1 MSARNTGGGKGAK
14 KSQGRAPGGGGFT
27 KSGKPRPGSGGY
39 GKHKLEGKGPTP
51 PAEMRPGHPAQ
62 RAAAR
67 AAKALPPED
76 SRPGSAREASRPAAG
91 KSATG
96 RSNPRSRPA
105 SAGPGR
111 AQERREDG
119 PEMVAGRNPVVE
131 SLRAHV
137 PAMAL
142 YVTSRAQED
151 ERVAEAVQLAA
162 AAGIAVLEASM
173 FELDRLTDNAVHQ
186 GVALRIRPY
195 EYAHPDDL
203 LADRRDGASSRLAAP
218 LIVALDGVTDPRNL
232 GAVVRS
238 AAAFGA
244 CGVVVPSRRSASVTA
259 SAWKASAGALA
270 RLPVARVVNLTRT
283 LEAYKQRGLFV
294 AGLDAEG
301 KVDVHEMSIADGP
314 MVLVVGSEGR
324 GLSRIVAS
332 ACDMLVSIPMASGME
347 SLNAGIAASIA
358 LYEIAT
364 VRARAAPVA
373 RSGGYLA
380 APFQPCPPRR
390 AIDHICAPRSISTA
404 AGHETGPAPSS
415 TARLSLTLR
424 VSWGSLAAS
433 VTSSVAAG
441 SRSAAG

>member
-1 MSARNTGGGKGAK
+1 MSARNTGSGNSAK
-14 KSQGRAPGGGGFT
+14 SGQGRTPGGGGFT
-27 KSGKPRPGSGGY
+27 KSGKPRPGTGGY

-67 AAKALPPED
+67 AAKA
-76 SRPGSAREASRPAAG
+76 AVAG
-91 KSATG
+91 KTPGKPASGRTAASAKGDAG
-96 RSNPRSRPA
+96 RGNPRSRPA
-105 SAGPGR
+105 SGAPDR
-111 AQERREDG
+111 PQERRDDG
-119 PEMVAGRNPVVE
+119 PEMVAGRNSVVE

-137 PAMAL
+137 PAIAL

-151 ERVAEAVQLAA
+151 ERVEEAVQLAA
-162 AAGIAVLEASM
+162 ATGIAVLETSM

-203 LADRRDGASSRLAAP
+203 LTGQPGAAPSRTAP
-218 LIVALDGVTDPRNL
+218 LIVALDGVIDPRNL
-232 GAVVRS
+232 GAIVRS

-259 SAWKASAGALA
+259 SAWKSSAGALA
-270 RLPVARVVNLTRT
+270 RLPVARVVNLTRA

-332 ACDMLVSIPMASGME
+332 ACDMVVRIPMASGME

-364 VRARAAPVA
+364 VRAR
-373 RSGGYLA
+373 
-380 APFQPCPPRR
+380 QPQ
-390 AIDHICAPRSISTA
+390 
-404 AGHETGPAPSS
+404 
-415 TARLSLTLR
+415 
-424 VSWGSLAAS
+424 
-433 VTSSVAAG
+433 
-441 SRSAAG
+441 

>member
-27 KSGKPRPGSGGY
+27 KSGKPRPGTGGY

-62 RAAAR
+62 RAATR
-67 AAKALPPED
+67 AAKAAASP
-76 SRPGSAREASRPAAG
+76 RPRTAPAA
-91 KSATG
+91 
-96 RSNPRSRPA
+96 PD
-105 SAGPGR
+105 R
-111 AQERREDG
+111 AQERRDDG

-131 SLRAHV
+131 SLRARV

-142 YVTSRAQED
+142 YVTGRAQED
-151 ERVAEAVQLAA
+151 ERVAESVQLAA
-162 AAGIAVLEASM
+162 GAGIAVLESSM
-173 FELDRLTDNAVHQ
+173 LELDRLTGNAVHQ

-203 LADRRDGASSRLAAP
+203 LAERHGQLAP
-218 LIVALDGVTDPRNL
+218 LVIALDGVTDPRNL

-244 CGVVVPSRRSASVTA
+244 SGVVVPARRSASVTA

-270 RLPVARVVNLTRT
+270 RLPVARVVNLTRA

-364 VRARAAPVA
+364 VRAAGVA
-373 RSGGYLA
+373 R
-380 APFQPCPPRR
+380 
-390 AIDHICAPRSISTA
+390 
-404 AGHETGPAPSS
+404 
-415 TARLSLTLR
+415 
-424 VSWGSLAAS
+424 
-433 VTSSVAAG
+433 
-441 SRSAAG
+441 

>member
-1 MSARNTGGGKGAK
+1 MSARNTGGGKGAS
-14 KSQGRAPGGGGFT
+14 KSQGRAPGSGGFT
-27 KSGKPRPGSGGY
+27 KSGKPRPGTGGH

-67 AAKALPPED
+67 AAKAAASGRSTASGRTPASGRPPATGKAVA
-76 SRPGSAREASRPAAG
+76 SQRPRPA
-91 KSATG
+91 
-96 RSNPRSRPA
+96 P
-105 SAGPGR
+105 AGPDR
-111 AQERREDG
+111 AAERRDDG

-131 SLRAHV
+131 SLRARV

-142 YVTSRAQED
+142 YVTGRAQED

-162 AAGIAVLEASM
+162 GAGVAVLETSM

-203 LADRRDGASSRLAAP
+203 LAGWRDGEPSRSAP

-244 CGVVVPSRRSASVTA
+244 SGVVVPSRRSASVTA

-270 RLPVARVVNLTRT
+270 RLPIARVVNLTRA
-283 LEAYKQRGLFV
+283 LETYKQRGLFV

-347 SLNAGIAASIA
+347 SLNAGIAASVA

-364 VRARAAPVA
+364 VRAR
-373 RSGGYLA
+373 
-380 APFQPCPPRR
+380 
-390 AIDHICAPRSISTA
+390 
-404 AGHETGPAPSS
+404 
-415 TARLSLTLR
+415 
-424 VSWGSLAAS
+424 
-433 VTSSVAAG
+433 
-441 SRSAAG
+441 SAAR

>member
-1 MSARNTGGGKGAK
+1 
-14 KSQGRAPGGGGFT
+14 
-27 KSGKPRPGSGGY
+27 
-39 GKHKLEGKGPTP
+39 
-51 PAEMRPGHPAQ
+51 
-62 RAAAR
+62 
-67 AAKALPPED
+67 
-76 SRPGSAREASRPAAG
+76 
-91 KSATG
+91 
-96 RSNPRSRPA
+96 
-105 SAGPGR
+105 
-111 AQERREDG
+111 
-119 PEMVAGRNPVVE
+119 MVAGRNPVVE

-142 YVTSRAQED
+142 YSTARAQED

-162 AAGIAVLEASM
+162 SAGIAVLETSM

-203 LADRRDGASSRLAAP
+203 LADRRDGASPRPAP

-244 CGVVVPSRRSASVTA
+244 SGVVVPTRRSASVTA

-270 RLPVARVVNLTRT
+270 RLPVARVVNLTRA

-301 KVDVHEMSIADGP
+301 TVDVHEMSIADGP

-332 ACDMLVSIPMASGME
+332 ACDMLVSIPMASGTE
-347 SLNAGIAASIA
+347 SLNAGIAASVA

-364 VRARAAPVA
+364 MRAR
-373 RSGGYLA
+373 
-380 APFQPCPPRR
+380 QP
-390 AIDHICAPRSISTA
+390 S
-404 AGHETGPAPSS
+404 
-415 TARLSLTLR
+415 
-424 VSWGSLAAS
+424 
-433 VTSSVAAG
+433 
-441 SRSAAG
+441 

>member
-1 MSARNTGGGKGAK
+1 MSARNTGGSKSAK
-14 KSQGRAPGGGGFT
+14 NSQGRAPGGGGFT
-27 KSGKPRPGSGGY
+27 KSGKPRPGTGGY

-67 AAKALPPED
+67 AAKA
-76 SRPGSAREASRPAAG
+76 AAAG
-91 KSATG
+91 KATSRTPAPG
-96 RSNPRSRPA
+96 GPRARPEQ
-105 SAGPGR
+105 GPQERGP
-111 AQERREDG
+111 ERRERRDDA

-131 SLRAHV
+131 SLRAKV

-142 YVTSRAQED
+142 YVTGRAQED

-162 AAGIAVLEASM
+162 GTGIAVLETSM
-173 FELDRLTDNAVHQ
+173 MELDRLTDNTVHQ

-195 EYAHPDDL
+195 EYAHPEDL
-203 LADRRDGASSRLAAP
+203 LAERAGQIAP

-232 GAVVRS
+232 GAIVRS

-244 CGVVVPSRRSASVTA
+244 SGVLVPARRSAHVTA
-259 SAWKASAGALA
+259 GAWKASAGALS
-270 RLPVARVVNLTRT
+270 RLRVAQCSNLTRT
-283 LEAYKQRGLFV
+283 LEAYKQKGLFV

-301 KVDVHEMSIADGP
+301 PVDVHEMTIADGP

-332 ACDMLVSIPMASGME
+332 ACDMLVSIPMSSGME

-364 VRARAAPVA
+364 VRK
-373 RSGGYLA
+373 S
-380 APFQPCPPRR
+380 
-390 AIDHICAPRSISTA
+390 
-404 AGHETGPAPSS
+404 
-415 TARLSLTLR
+415 
-424 VSWGSLAAS
+424 
-433 VTSSVAAG
+433 
-441 SRSAAG
+441 SAAR

>member
-1 MSARNTGGGKGAK
+1 
-14 KSQGRAPGGGGFT
+14 
-27 KSGKPRPGSGGY
+27 
-39 GKHKLEGKGPTP
+39 
-51 PAEMRPGHPAQ
+51 
-62 RAAAR
+62 
-67 AAKALPPED
+67 
-76 SRPGSAREASRPAAG
+76 
-91 KSATG
+91 
-96 RSNPRSRPA
+96 
-105 SAGPGR
+105 
-111 AQERREDG
+111 
-119 PEMVAGRNPVVE
+119 MVAGRNPVVE
-131 SLRAHV
+131 SLRARV

-142 YVTSRAQED
+142 YVTGRAQED

-162 AAGIAVLEASM
+162 GAGVAVLETSM

-203 LADRRDGASSRLAAP
+203 LAGWRDGEPSRSAP
-218 LIVALDGVTDPRNL
+218 LVVALDGVTDPRNL

-244 CGVVVPSRRSASVTA
+244 SGVVVPSRRSASVTA

-270 RLPVARVVNLTRT
+270 RLPVARVVNLTRA

-332 ACDMLVSIPMASGME
+332 SCDMLVSIPMASGME
-347 SLNAGIAASIA
+347 SLNAGIAASVA

-364 VRARAAPVA
+364 VRAR
-373 RSGGYLA
+373 
-380 APFQPCPPRR
+380 
-390 AIDHICAPRSISTA
+390 
-404 AGHETGPAPSS
+404 
-415 TARLSLTLR
+415 
-424 VSWGSLAAS
+424 
-433 VTSSVAAG
+433 
-441 SRSAAG
+441 SAAR

>member
-14 KSQGRAPGGGGFT
+14 KGQDRTPGGGGFT
-27 KSGKPRPGSGGY
+27 KTGKPRPGTGGY
-39 GKHKLEGKGPTP
+39 GKHKLAGKGPTP

-67 AAKALPPED
+67 AAKAAASAKIAAPGKTAAPGRPTADGKAPP
-76 SRPGSAREASRPAAG
+76 
-91 KSATG
+91 G
-96 RSNPRSRPA
+96 RSNPRTRSA
-105 SAGPGR
+105 SAGPDR
-111 AQERREDG
+111 AQERRDDG
-119 PEMVAGRNPVVE
+119 PEMVAGRNSVVE

-142 YVTSRAQED
+142 YSTARAQED
-151 ERVAEAVQLAA
+151 ERIAEAVQLAA
-162 AAGIAVLEASM
+162 SAGIAVLETSM

-203 LADRRDGASSRLAAP
+203 LTDRRDGASSRPAP

-244 CGVVVPSRRSASVTA
+244 SGVVVPSRRSAGVTA

-270 RLPVARVVNLTRT
+270 RLPVARVVNLTRA

-332 ACDMLVSIPMASGME
+332 ACDMLVSIPMASGTE
-347 SLNAGIAASIA
+347 SLNAGIAASVA

-364 VRARAAPVA
+364 VRARQ
-373 RSGGYLA
+373 S
-380 APFQPCPPRR
+380 
-390 AIDHICAPRSISTA
+390 H
-404 AGHETGPAPSS
+404 
-415 TARLSLTLR
+415 
-424 VSWGSLAAS
+424 
-433 VTSSVAAG
+433 
-441 SRSAAG
+441 